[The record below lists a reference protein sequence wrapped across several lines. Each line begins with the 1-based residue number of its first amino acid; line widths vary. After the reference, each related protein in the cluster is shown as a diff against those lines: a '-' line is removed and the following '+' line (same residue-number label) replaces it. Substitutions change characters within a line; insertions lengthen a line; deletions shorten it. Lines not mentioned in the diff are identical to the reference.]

1 MMSVS
6 NIIYKIQTIANQGKV
21 YICGCLRTT
30 KRGDLISSSPSNVDG
45 ISGLMCT
52 VYRKEPPYTIC
63 VTDGSSKYKTIT
75 HEKFNFQCSVPV
87 GVLTRVQVSIRNHWW
102 KISLSGWVFTPGL
115 LMENNIIS
123 VGVYTR
129 RGGSSLEMASAHS
142 LQSLHHAPPYFYFKL
157 VLLHIL

>member
-52 VYRKEPPYTIC
+52 LYRKEPPYTIC
-63 VTDGSSKYKTIT
+63 VTVGASKYKTIID
-75 HEKFNFQCSVPV
+75 EKFNFQCSVPV
-87 GVLTRVQVSIRNHWW
+87 GVYTRVQVSMRNH
-102 KISLSGWVFTPGL
+102 
-115 LMENNIIS
+115 
-123 VGVYTR
+123 
-129 RGGSSLEMASAHS
+129 
-142 LQSLHHAPPYFYFKL
+142 
-157 VLLHIL
+157 